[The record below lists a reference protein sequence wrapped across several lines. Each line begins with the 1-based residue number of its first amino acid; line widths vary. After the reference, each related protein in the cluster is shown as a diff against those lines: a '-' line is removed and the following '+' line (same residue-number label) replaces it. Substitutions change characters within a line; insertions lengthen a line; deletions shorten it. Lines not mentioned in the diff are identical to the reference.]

1 MPGYDAGLSK
11 HSAFQCI
18 YHVYMYQIV
27 FQKYKSILLDPNLSF
42 TNDGEHDWIEAGKQV
57 GNRGGK
63 QGEED
68 YGEQSEGLDGGEEG
82 EPHSLCQDLS
92 Y

>member
-1 MPGYDAGLSK
+1 MNLPLHDSYRTSLFEDFG
-11 HSAFQCI
+11 
-18 YHVYMYQIV
+18 VYIYQIV

-42 TNDGEHDWIEAGKQV
+42 TNDGEHDRIEARKQV
-57 GNRGGK
+57 GNHGGK

-68 YGEQSEGLDGGEEG
+68 YGEQSEGLVGGKEG